1 MHSLFPAPHNSIIPT
16 VVEQTHRGERGWD
29 IFSRL
34 LKDRI
39 IFLGTPI
46 NDQVANTIIAQLL
59 YLESEDQEKEISL
72 F

>member
-1 MHSLFPAPHNSIIPT
+1 MVFNPHSLVSPENSIIPT

-39 IFLGTPI
+39 IFLGTQI
-46 NDQVANTIIAQLL
+46 NDQVANTIFAQLL
-59 YLESEDQEKEISL
+59 YLESEDSEE
-72 F
+72 

>member
-1 MHSLFPAPHNSIIPT
+1 MSYPDWFDFVPKNLIPT

-46 NDQVANTIIAQLL
+46 EDRISNTIIAQR
-59 YLESEDQEKEISL
+59 KC
-72 F
+72 FKRACK